1 MVGREELPR
10 AADTVD
16 LAGYFAVFAVVALS
30 VLDVTSRHITDG
42 E

>member
-10 AADTVD
+10 TTDTVD
-16 LAGYFAVFAVVALS
+16 LAGYLAVFAVVALS
-30 VLDVTSRHITDG
+30 VLDVPCHQVTDG